1 MTVSL
6 ETIRFGGT
14 TIQYRSRR
22 STRRRTMRL
31 AVESGGRV
39 VVTAPTGTD
48 EDRIASAVRQ
58 KAPWIMAQW
67 HRQARVQPSPP
78 RRRFVSG
85 ESVLYLGRTYQFRV
99 STRSG
104 AIASMS
110 IQGGR
115 VHVLVPRHLSLQA
128 RRDACRRLLIQW
140 LRSKTE
146 EHGSRVCDRV
156 CRRLGLEP
164 VEVSVRELGR
174 RWGSCTSR
182 GRVLLNWRSVLAP
195 MVLFEYICAHE
206 VCHLLHRDHSVG
218 FRRTLDRA
226 LPRWQSLAAQLE
238 SRGYRFQ
245 L

>member
-1 MTVSL
+1 MTERL
-6 ETIRFGGT
+6 GAIRFGGT
-14 TIQYRSRR
+14 TIEYCTRH

-31 AVESGGRV
+31 AVDPGGSV
-39 VVTAPTGTD
+39 VVTAPTGTG
-48 EDRIASAVRQ
+48 EDRIALVVRQ

-67 HRQARVQPSPP
+67 HRQDRVQPGPP

-104 AIASMS
+104 GIASMS
-110 IQGGR
+110 TQGGK
-115 VHVLVPRHLSLQA
+115 VHFLVPRHFSLQA

-140 LRSKTE
+140 LRNKTE
-146 EHGSRVCDRV
+146 EHGSRVCDRI
-156 CRRLGLEP
+156 CRRLGLEL

-174 RWGSCTSR
+174 RWGSCTSS

-195 MVLFEYICAHE
+195 MALFEYICAHE
-206 VCHLLHRDHSVG
+206 VCHLLHPDHSLS
-218 FRRTLDRA
+218 FRRTLERA
-226 LPRWQSLAAQLE
+226 LPNWRILATQLE
-238 SRGYRFQ
+238 VRGYRFE